1 MYYPQMSL
9 DGWSAGWNIATRGPT
24 LPNLPPS
31 SSTKMGVLD
40 CGSTGIV
47 GPKADVDAF
56 YAALGTPF
64 VDLKDGSYAF
74 SCPSSLRL
82 NASFVFGDGA
92 DERSFALRDSDL
104 AIVRGTGPEF
114 ADEGEYE
121 AMRGLEGEWCFGA
134 ISSWAST

>member
-1 MYYPQMSL
+1 
-9 DGWSAGWNIATRGPT
+9 
-24 LPNLPPS
+24 
-31 SSTKMGVLD
+31 MGVLD

-74 SCPSSLRL
+74 ACQSTLRI
-82 NASFVFGDGA
+82 NASFVFGEG
-92 DERSFALRDSDL
+92 EEQRSFVMRDSDL
-104 AIVRGTGPEF
+104 AMVRGSGAEF
-114 ADEGEYE
+114 ADEGQYE

-134 ISSWAST
+134 ISSWATT